1 MTIYKVSYVVQ
12 GEPESGAILSR
23 RTEPKVGE
31 EVILHG
37 KRYKVAEVIELM
49 PPIDNVAF
57 LHVTL
62 KPAEKT
68 QAAG

>member
-23 RTEPKVGE
+23 RSEPKVGE
-31 EVILHG
+31 EVVLHG
-37 KRYKVAEVIELM
+37 KRYRAVEVIELM

-62 KPAEKT
+62 KPVERT
-68 QAAG
+68 